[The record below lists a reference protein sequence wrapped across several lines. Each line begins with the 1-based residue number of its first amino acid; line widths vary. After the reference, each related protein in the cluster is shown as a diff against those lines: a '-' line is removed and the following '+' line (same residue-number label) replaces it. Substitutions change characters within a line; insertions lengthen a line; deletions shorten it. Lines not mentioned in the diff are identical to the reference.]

1 MFLIIRST
9 MIGDRMGAQDNTEKI
24 LRSLHV
30 LLSKSEPYMKE
41 SSKVIV
47 DKQEMLDLLAQLNKA
62 MYDIMDEYELTK
74 QSRDRAERE
83 FQKKGDEIVWNASR
97 KAEDVYAASVM
108 YTDEALNRVQD
119 IMKEAD
125 ASITEIYTKMNFQ
138 LKEQE
143 KLIKSNQ
150 LELKSTLQDLL
161 DTEKYLKLI
170 DERNREIQKQK
181 DSGKPVEERER
192 NIYANRQTEIKIN
205 QEYFEKMGI
214 PLDEDQVEDVE
225 ETTSKAQVDIKV
237 DLDADY
243 FQWKEGKEIED
254 RARASKEK
262 ADRFQNML
270 KGFTSGKK

>member
-1 MFLIIRST
+1 MS
-9 MIGDRMGAQDNTEKI
+9 AQDNTEKI

-30 LLSKSEPYMKE
+30 LLSKSEPYAKE
-41 SSKVIV
+41 ASKVIV
-47 DKQEMLDLLAQLNKA
+47 DKQEMLDLLSQLNKS

-108 YTDEALNRVQD
+108 YTDEALNRVQE
-119 IMKEAD
+119 IMKQAD
-125 ASITEIYTKMNFQ
+125 DAVADIYNKMNFE

-143 KLIKSNQ
+143 KKIKSNQ
-150 LELKSTLQDLL
+150 LELKSTLQDLV

-170 DERNREIQKQK
+170 EERNREIKRK
-181 DSGKPVEERER
+181 KENEKPYEERER

-214 PLDEDQVEDVE
+214 PLDE
-225 ETTSKAQVDIKV
+225 ETSESSNESTEKASVDIKV

-243 FQWKEGKEIED
+243 FQWKEGKEIEN
-254 RARASKEK
+254 RAKASKEK